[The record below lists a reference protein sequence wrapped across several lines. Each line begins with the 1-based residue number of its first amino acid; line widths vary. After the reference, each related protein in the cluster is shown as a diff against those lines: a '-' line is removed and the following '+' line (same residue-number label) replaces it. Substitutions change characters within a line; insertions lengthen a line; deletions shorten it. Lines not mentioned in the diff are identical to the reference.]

1 MFPGPRRWWLEF
13 LGAALLTAIC
23 AIAQQASDGVV
34 AAVPPAIL
42 TAKKV
47 FISNAGA
54 DSGLFPHPF
63 SGSTD
68 RGYSQFYSA
77 MQGWGR
83 FEVVGDPGD
92 AELVLELQLIS
103 PNGPKD
109 ADKQKGNSD
118 PLPMFRLSIFDRKTH
133 YALWTLTES
142 IAAANLQ
149 KTHDRNFDDAVAALL
164 ADLKN
169 LTNKSV
175 NEVPL
180 PNSVAAD

>member
-1 MFPGPRRWWLEF
+1 MFLGRRRWWLEF
-13 LGAALLTAIC
+13 LGAALLTATF
-23 AIAQQASDGVV
+23 ASTQLAFDTLV

-42 TAKKV
+42 TAKRI

-83 FEVVGDPGD
+83 YEIVGDPGD

-109 ADKQKGNSD
+109 
-118 PLPMFRLSIFDRKTH
+118 
-133 YALWTLTES
+133 
-142 IAAANLQ
+142 
-149 KTHDRNFDDAVAALL
+149 
-164 ADLKN
+164 
-169 LTNKSV
+169 
-175 NEVPL
+175 
-180 PNSVAAD
+180 